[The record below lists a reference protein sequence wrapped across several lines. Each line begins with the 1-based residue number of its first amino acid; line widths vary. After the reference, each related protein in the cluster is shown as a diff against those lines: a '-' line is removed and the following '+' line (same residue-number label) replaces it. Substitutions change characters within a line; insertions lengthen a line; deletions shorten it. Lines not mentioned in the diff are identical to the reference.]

1 MSSEADAF
9 LDTLRQD
16 VKDKIIYN
24 VDKVANG
31 YMDKDLF
38 KKLDDTDI
46 WEFRT
51 LYKGIQYRLL
61 AFWDT
66 DAETLVIATHGFV
79 KKTQKTP
86 RKEINKAEAVR
97 ILYFNS
103 KKISIWKQ
111 LNFIPLM
118 KLRIKHIGEVGTP
131 HRDKYEAELQS
142 FLIGEAIKKARKSQN
157 MTQEELAQKI
167 GVQRSQVSK
176 IESGRNLTL
185 STIARVFKAMGMK
198 ASLSISGLGSIT
210 L

>member
-1 MSSEADAF
+1 MELKARFKVIMSSEADAF

-16 VKDKIIYN
+16 IKDKIVYN

-38 KKLDDTDI
+38 KKMDGTDI

-86 RKEINKAEAVR
+86 SKEINKAEAIR
-97 ILYFNS
+97 KLYFNS
-103 KKISIWKQ
+103 KK
-111 LNFIPLM
+111 
-118 KLRIKHIGEVGTP
+118 
-131 HRDKYEAELQS
+131 
-142 FLIGEAIKKARKSQN
+142 
-157 MTQEELAQKI
+157 
-167 GVQRSQVSK
+167 
-176 IESGRNLTL
+176 
-185 STIARVFKAMGMK
+185 
-198 ASLSISGLGSIT
+198 
-210 L
+210 

>member
-1 MSSEADAF
+1 MELKTRFKVIMSSEADAF

-86 RKEINKAEAVR
+86 HKEINKAVAVR

-103 KKISIWKQ
+103 KQ
-111 LNFIPLM
+111 
-118 KLRIKHIGEVGTP
+118 
-131 HRDKYEAELQS
+131 
-142 FLIGEAIKKARKSQN
+142 
-157 MTQEELAQKI
+157 
-167 GVQRSQVSK
+167 
-176 IESGRNLTL
+176 
-185 STIARVFKAMGMK
+185 
-198 ASLSISGLGSIT
+198 
-210 L
+210 

>member
-1 MSSEADAF
+1 MELKARFKVIMSSEADAF

-16 VKDKIIYN
+16 IKDKIVYN

-38 KKLDDTDI
+38 KKLDSTDI

-86 RKEINKAEAVR
+86 SKEINKAEAIR
-97 ILYFNS
+97 KLYFNS
-103 KKISIWKQ
+103 KK
-111 LNFIPLM
+111 
-118 KLRIKHIGEVGTP
+118 
-131 HRDKYEAELQS
+131 
-142 FLIGEAIKKARKSQN
+142 
-157 MTQEELAQKI
+157 
-167 GVQRSQVSK
+167 
-176 IESGRNLTL
+176 
-185 STIARVFKAMGMK
+185 
-198 ASLSISGLGSIT
+198 
-210 L
+210 

>member
-1 MSSEADAF
+1 MELKARFKVIMSSEADAF

-16 VKDKIIYN
+16 VKDKIVYN

-38 KKLDDTDI
+38 KKLDGTDI

-86 RKEINKAEAVR
+86 SKEINKAEAIR
-97 ILYFNS
+97 KLYFNS
-103 KKISIWKQ
+103 KK
-111 LNFIPLM
+111 
-118 KLRIKHIGEVGTP
+118 
-131 HRDKYEAELQS
+131 
-142 FLIGEAIKKARKSQN
+142 
-157 MTQEELAQKI
+157 
-167 GVQRSQVSK
+167 
-176 IESGRNLTL
+176 
-185 STIARVFKAMGMK
+185 
-198 ASLSISGLGSIT
+198 
-210 L
+210 

>member
-1 MSSEADAF
+1 MELKARFKVIMSSEADAF

-16 VKDKIIYN
+16 IKDKMVYN

-38 KKLDDTDI
+38 KKLDGTDI

-86 RKEINKAEAVR
+86 SKEINKAEAIR
-97 ILYFNS
+97 KLYFNS
-103 KKISIWKQ
+103 KK
-111 LNFIPLM
+111 
-118 KLRIKHIGEVGTP
+118 
-131 HRDKYEAELQS
+131 
-142 FLIGEAIKKARKSQN
+142 
-157 MTQEELAQKI
+157 
-167 GVQRSQVSK
+167 
-176 IESGRNLTL
+176 
-185 STIARVFKAMGMK
+185 
-198 ASLSISGLGSIT
+198 
-210 L
+210 

>member
-1 MSSEADAF
+1 MELKTRFKVIMSSEADAF

-38 KKLDDTDI
+38 KKLDVTDI

-66 DAETLVIATHGFV
+66 DAETLIIATHGFV

-103 KKISIWKQ
+103 KK
-111 LNFIPLM
+111 
-118 KLRIKHIGEVGTP
+118 
-131 HRDKYEAELQS
+131 
-142 FLIGEAIKKARKSQN
+142 
-157 MTQEELAQKI
+157 
-167 GVQRSQVSK
+167 
-176 IESGRNLTL
+176 
-185 STIARVFKAMGMK
+185 
-198 ASLSISGLGSIT
+198 
-210 L
+210 

>member
-1 MSSEADAF
+1 MELKARFKVVMSSEADAF

-16 VKDKIIYN
+16 IKDKIVYN

-38 KKLDDTDI
+38 KKLDGTDI

-86 RKEINKAEAVR
+86 SKEINKAEAIR
-97 ILYFNS
+97 KLYFNS
-103 KKISIWKQ
+103 KK
-111 LNFIPLM
+111 
-118 KLRIKHIGEVGTP
+118 
-131 HRDKYEAELQS
+131 
-142 FLIGEAIKKARKSQN
+142 
-157 MTQEELAQKI
+157 
-167 GVQRSQVSK
+167 
-176 IESGRNLTL
+176 
-185 STIARVFKAMGMK
+185 
-198 ASLSISGLGSIT
+198 
-210 L
+210 

>member
-1 MSSEADAF
+1 MELKARFKVIMSSEADTF

-16 VKDKIIYN
+16 IKDKIVYN

-38 KKLDDTDI
+38 KKLDGTDI

-86 RKEINKAEAVR
+86 SKEINKAEAIR
-97 ILYFNS
+97 KLYFNS
-103 KKISIWKQ
+103 KK
-111 LNFIPLM
+111 
-118 KLRIKHIGEVGTP
+118 
-131 HRDKYEAELQS
+131 
-142 FLIGEAIKKARKSQN
+142 
-157 MTQEELAQKI
+157 
-167 GVQRSQVSK
+167 
-176 IESGRNLTL
+176 
-185 STIARVFKAMGMK
+185 
-198 ASLSISGLGSIT
+198 
-210 L
+210 

>member
-1 MSSEADAF
+1 MELKARFKVIMSSEADVF

-16 VKDKIIYN
+16 IKDKIVYN

-38 KKLDDTDI
+38 KKLDGTDI

-86 RKEINKAEAVR
+86 SKEINKAEAIR
-97 ILYFNS
+97 KLYFNS
-103 KKISIWKQ
+103 KK
-111 LNFIPLM
+111 
-118 KLRIKHIGEVGTP
+118 
-131 HRDKYEAELQS
+131 
-142 FLIGEAIKKARKSQN
+142 
-157 MTQEELAQKI
+157 
-167 GVQRSQVSK
+167 
-176 IESGRNLTL
+176 
-185 STIARVFKAMGMK
+185 
-198 ASLSISGLGSIT
+198 
-210 L
+210 

>member
-1 MSSEADAF
+1 MELKARFKVIMSSKADAF

-16 VKDKIIYN
+16 IKDKIVYN

-38 KKLDDTDI
+38 KKLDGTDI

-86 RKEINKAEAVR
+86 SKEINKAEAIR
-97 ILYFNS
+97 KLYFNS
-103 KKISIWKQ
+103 KK
-111 LNFIPLM
+111 
-118 KLRIKHIGEVGTP
+118 
-131 HRDKYEAELQS
+131 
-142 FLIGEAIKKARKSQN
+142 
-157 MTQEELAQKI
+157 
-167 GVQRSQVSK
+167 
-176 IESGRNLTL
+176 
-185 STIARVFKAMGMK
+185 
-198 ASLSISGLGSIT
+198 
-210 L
+210 

>member
-1 MSSEADAF
+1 MELKARFKVIMSSEADAF

-16 VKDKIIYN
+16 IKDKIVYN

-38 KKLDDTDI
+38 KKLDGTDI

-86 RKEINKAEAVR
+86 SKEINKAEAIR
-97 ILYFNS
+97 NLYFNS
-103 KKISIWKQ
+103 KK
-111 LNFIPLM
+111 
-118 KLRIKHIGEVGTP
+118 
-131 HRDKYEAELQS
+131 
-142 FLIGEAIKKARKSQN
+142 
-157 MTQEELAQKI
+157 
-167 GVQRSQVSK
+167 
-176 IESGRNLTL
+176 
-185 STIARVFKAMGMK
+185 
-198 ASLSISGLGSIT
+198 
-210 L
+210 